1 MISELYC
8 GTGNPGKLR
17 EFQAAAG
24 SGIEI
29 RSFGPLPCPE
39 TGDTFEANAIQKA
52 VCYGTALAKQL
63 DPTPLLF
70 VDDSGIEIAALS
82 GAPGVHSARF
92 SGDTAT
98 DDDNNRLMLEKL
110 RDVPEEQRG
119 ARYVCVIALVQ
130 GAEVQATFRAES
142 EGRIQDQAEGEDGFG
157 YDPYFF
163 FPPTNCTFAQLSPT
177 EKWSHSHRGKAFRQ
191 MLAWLT
197 NHDLPAGTSGSS
209 PPLRTISIDSDEN

>member
-8 GTGNPGKLR
+8 GTANRGKLR

-24 SGIEI
+24 SDIEI
-29 RSFGPLPCPE
+29 RSFGPLSCPE

-52 VCYGTALAKQL
+52 LCYSTAWARQL
-63 DPTPLLF
+63 NPTAFLF
-70 VDDSGIEIAALS
+70 VDDSGIKIDALG

-110 RDVPEEQRG
+110 RGVSEEQRG
-119 ARYVCVIALVQ
+119 ARYICVIALVQ
-130 GAEVQATFRAES
+130 GVDIQATFRAEA
-142 EGRIQDQAEGEDGFG
+142 EGHIQDQAEGDDGFG

-163 FPPTNCTFAQLSPT
+163 FPPTNCTFAQLSPD

-191 MLAWLT
+191 MLTWLA
-197 NHDLPAGTSGSS
+197 NHDLAT
-209 PPLRTISIDSDEN
+209 